1 MSRVWAEVWT
11 RPGAASFGRVIAD
24 CPVLSLSGTRRAN
37 GVGEG
42 VCVLAESFTRFDEI
56 LKPDPV
62 TPANAVSSLI
72 RVFSEADPSTPFFE
86 FLPDQLTGRASAA
99 DVDVDVRGPDISRIV
114 GYARVEPWDWDGTDD
129 HVSLWPD
136 HVYGGRNTL
145 GELEGRY
152 QPHIVNVWTTAT
164 GGTFTIGVSV
174 DGAAYQTTAA
184 IAYNASSDTVR
195 TELVALSNVVEVEVT
210 GAGSA
215 GQPWTIQFVDPEASY
230 TIVVN
235 SGAWTGGSG
244 FSSITQTGKLIPVG
258 WTESVNPSGTEHGI
272 LTEFYATQGG
282 GSDPALPAGS
292 DWAIAFNGTE
302 PVYPGTQRRVSV
314 TAGGIYHASIQVY
327 SVGAPTDVRL
337 VIRDLHENPIAAAP
351 GFGGSST
358 IPADTWTTLSITT
371 VAIPANTDEVVFRI
385 GHVGAGDPPR
395 VYVASPELREGLPAA
410 TVGVILGDLY
420 DDAVTDHAPGRVVWA
435 TSGSPYLTLG
445 FTDTLDSA
453 GAAWDTSRSLTLVR
467 GQSYLQVLAQIAEL
481 GYEWLVRPDSVSAG
495 TWILDVFNPGT
506 AGTVTSQV
514 VRGGKNLTRRDVRR
528 FLPPVTD
535 QAVEAAGV
543 EISRVRSASAV
554 TALGRI
560 EGYEAAQDLG
570 GVAEA
575 GDAASAA
582 LADGLSA
589 SQSLTYTFTPG
600 SERPFPFVDF
610 DVFDTVT
617 VDDPPDVAATT
628 RRVLSNQFSLAGG
641 VVEYQCQLGSESF
654 VGVGAVYEGVR
665 RLLDEF
671 KAIRERAPVA
681 KREADTVSLGGG
693 VPTLLVAASD
703 ASAGSKAKA
712 DYVCAG
718 VDDEQTIMAAV
729 NALPT
734 SGLFPGGRI
743 LLTEGNFS
751 LSPPPGGVAIDL
763 PFGVSLVGM
772 GAGTLLEDNTSP
784 GSATLI
790 RLSRRCTLEDVAV
803 LAYGD
808 TRAVVL
814 RDQFDMAVEGCW
826 IETDGA
832 AGVRVE
838 TSASECWIRR
848 NHVRLNGTAE
858 PAIWVD
864 GGADQ
869 VWVTDCATDG
879 GRNSVRVD
887 TGTGFLSPARIWV
900 VNNRFWSAAEE
911 AVVLNCTRGGPTHM
925 WVVGNH
931 ITAAGNDLDASPG
944 RGAITVIGDPDTPDG
959 LVTSSADTSPGT
971 VVADNI
977 LDGAGLLSGIYLQAA
992 HGTIVA
998 RNHVE
1003 DMAEHGV
1010 RVVDTSDAIIS
1021 GNLILWTATPDVFTF
1036 DGIILAGNSDRN
1048 HIAHNRIISDTKG
1061 GGRWRFR
1068 YGINISA
1075 ATCNATKYVGNDC
1088 SPGANFASAPYND
1101 SGTGS
1106 VSAYPAAGAPQGDN
1120 FV

>member
-235 SGAWTGGSG
+235 SGALTGGSG

-358 IPADTWTTLSITT
+358 IPANTWTTLSITT

-385 GHVGAGDPPR
+385 GHVGPGDPPR

-453 GAAWDTSRSLTLVR
+453 GAAWDTTRSLTLVR

-506 AGTVTSQV
+506 AGTVTSHV

-718 VDDEQTIMAAV
+718 VDDEQTINAAIT
-729 NALPT
+729 ALPAA
-734 SGLFPGGRI
+734 GGRI
-743 LLTEGNFS
+743 LLTEGNFN
-751 LSPPPGGVAIDL
+751 LRAPAGGVAVEVPL
-763 PFGVSLVGM
+763 GVTVAGM
-772 GAGTLLEDNTSP
+772 GYATSLLDDATP

-790 RLSRRCTLEDVAV
+790 RLNNRATLRDVAV
-803 LAYGD
+803 YAFGD
-808 TRAVVL
+808 TRAVGL
-814 RDQFDMAVEGCW
+814 RAVHRGMTVEGCLLE
-826 IETDGA
+826 IEDGA
-832 AGVRVE
+832 GVYAEDR
-838 TSASECWIRR
+838 ANECWIRS
-848 NHVRLNGTAE
+848 NTVYASGATE
-858 PAIWVD
+858 PAVWLS
-864 GGADQ
+864 GGNQ
-869 VWVTDCATDG
+869 RVWVTDCQITG
-879 GRNSVRVD
+879 GLNSVRVD
-887 TGTGFLSPARIWV
+887 SGAAPLVPAEIWV
-900 VNNRFWSAAEE
+900 LNNFLWSAGEE
-911 AVVLNCTRGGPTHM
+911 GVMLNCTVGGPTFM

-931 ITAAGNDLDASPG
+931 VFAAGNFLAVSPG
-944 RGAITVIGDPDTPDG
+944 RGAISVIGDPDTADG
-959 LVTSSADTSPGT
+959 LVSSSDDTEPGAI
-971 VVADNI
+971 VADNI
-977 LDGAGLLSGIYLQAA
+977 IEGGSLLSGIYLQAA

-1003 DMAEHGV
+1003 NMDEHGV

-1021 GNLILWTATPDVFTF
+1021 GNLILWTNASDNLF

-1048 HIAHNRIISDTKG
+1048 HIDHNRIISDTATSG
-1061 GGRWRFR
+1061 GFPAHRFR

-1075 ATCNATKYVGNDC
+1075 ATCNLTKYVGNDC
-1088 SPGANFASAPYND
+1088 TPGANFGTAPYVD
-1101 SGTGS
+1101 AGTGS
-1106 VSAYPAAGAPQGDN
+1106 VSTYPGAGAPQGDN